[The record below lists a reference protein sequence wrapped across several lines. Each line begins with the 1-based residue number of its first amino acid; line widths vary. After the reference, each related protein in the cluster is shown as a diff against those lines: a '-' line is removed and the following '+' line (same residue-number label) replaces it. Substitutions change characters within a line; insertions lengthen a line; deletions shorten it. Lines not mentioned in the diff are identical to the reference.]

1 MISCC
6 TIHLADIPIGFTGA
20 PIDSCG
26 PTLRGSSI
34 LTKVL
39 LHTLRTH
46 MSTCQAK
53 NQKNSTDVKCFHLS
67 DTSMKYKCPS
77 VYLTRIQPNTQDI
90 IVSDNTTNEQWHKDK
105 CSDHKIFPYDN
116 TASAFSSQYD

>member
-1 MISCC
+1 MLYNPPGGHSYWL
-6 TIHLADIPIGFTGA
+6 HRGA
-20 PIDSCG
+20 NRQLWSN
-26 PTLRGSSI
+26 TARKFHFNQGSTAHFKNTREYLSG
-34 LTKVL
+34 K
-39 LHTLRTH
+39 
-46 MSTCQAK
+46 K
-53 NQKNSTDVKCFHLS
+53 NQKNSTDVKKCFYLS
-67 DTSMKYKCPS
+67 DTSMKYKCSS